1 MAEKSKLSPSELA
14 RINANIEA
22 RKAKA
27 ATNKKAS
34 AKPKA
39 EPKKAPTIEELKI
52 AAADQKQK
60 ESAKSAEFT
69 DLFESGKS
77 IPSID
82 LGLKLRAPNKISEN
96 SNYHNAL
103 LSMIGDVRNRISMVE
118 NTAKKGTKTA
128 PGVDEAGQPRDVAI
142 DKRGK
147 RRPQTNQPTLDRL
160 APAKALLSQAEI
172 HANNS
177 YNAHHA
183 GGGAGALTA
192 VESFTKATDTLVGAL
207 SHVQNVFGKDQKAG
221 KVFRDPDYG
230 NKNSPVNI
238 DQDAKATIKR
248 LANSYTTH
256 ALSRASASGVLPSNV
271 VNEVKPQLARD
282 YDTEITLPQVTAAM
296 GEFAPKSDEEKA
308 AISKAKMDKRAR
320 DKDAALKDKASKGG
334 LNIVKPSEDYPSTP
348 LSIKDIPSIPGA
360 NRTFSV
366 SGEGQAE
373 SVGSYVTQPSS
384 VDKSFRARYGR
395 AQVQP
400 LFEYNEKQNEASAAE
415 MGKQYVKKTF
425 VGSEAHTD
433 PEAFF
438 EKNQVRTHWVK
449 NNKGRPEDF
458 DSSEAAADISGYKAA
473 NKLETTP
480 LQFDTRKASRLTV
493 FTPNRKS
500 TAEKLIFSPPP
511 GTPEAERK
519 LFTPMKGS
527 FEAFHPSAAE
537 STAAGESTQGPAF
550 DKVTQEDVP
559 EAVNKRQLSR
569 AKASGAA
576 LSRKE
581 GAEVYTSKSEDY
593 DPMPEKAT
601 TGGVAKTEQAMAQ
614 GRKIHFMTGAGE

>member
-207 SHVQNVFGKDQKAG
+207 SHVQNAFGKDQKAG

-271 VNEVKPQLARD
+271 VNEVRPQLARD

-296 GEFAPKSDEEKA
+296 GEFAPKSVEEKA

-320 DKDAALKDKASKGG
+320 EKDAALKDKASKGG
-334 LNIVKPSEDYPSTP
+334 FNIVKPSEDYPSTP
-348 LSIKDIPSIPGA
+348 ATSEELASLPKIVRPAVPFET
-360 NRTFSV
+360 RF
-366 SGEGQAE
+366 
-373 SVGSYVTQPSS
+373 
-384 VDKSFRARYGR
+384 GR

-400 LFEYNEKQNEASAAE
+400 LFEYNEKQNEESAAQ
-415 MGKQYVKKTF
+415 MGKQYVRKTF

-449 NNKGRPEDF
+449 SNKGRPEDF
-458 DSSEAAADISGYKAA
+458 DSSEAAADIAGYKAA

-500 TAEKLIFSPPP
+500 TVEKLTFSPPP
-511 GTPEAERK
+511 GTPEADRRS
-519 LFTPMKGS
+519 FTPMKSS

-537 STAAGESTQGPAF
+537 SMAAGESTQGPAF
-550 DKVTQEDVP
+550 DRVTQEDVP

>member
-1 MAEKSKLSPSELA
+1 MAEKSKLSKSELQ
-14 RINANIEA
+14 RILDRRAE
-22 RKAKA
+22 KA
-27 ATNKKAS
+27 AEKAADKKATP
-34 AKPKA
+34 KPKA
-39 EPKKAPTIEELKI
+39 EPKKAPTIEELKK
-52 AAADQKQK
+52 AAADQQQR
-60 ESAKSAEFT
+60 ESAKSSEFT
-69 DLFESGKS
+69 NLFESGKP

-128 PGVDEAGQPRDVAI
+128 PGFDESGQPRDVAI

-160 APAKALLSQAEI
+160 APAKALLAQAEI
-172 HANNS
+172 HADNS

-207 SHVQNVFGKDQKAG
+207 NHVQNAFGKDQKAG

-248 LANSYTTH
+248 LANSYTDH
-256 ALSRASASGVLPSNV
+256 ALGRAAASGVLPSKV

-282 YDTEITLPQVTAAM
+282 YDTELPIPQVTAAL
-296 GEFAPKSDEEKA
+296 GNFAPKSDEEKA
-308 AISKAKMDKRAR
+308 AIAKTNADRRAR
-320 DKDAALKDKASKGG
+320 DKEAALKDKASRGG
-334 LNIVKPSEDYPSTP
+334 PAFVKPSEDYPSTP
-348 LSIKDIPSIPGA
+348 LSIKDIHSIPGA
-360 NRTFSV
+360 GRTFSV
-366 SGEGQAE
+366 SKEGEADQV
-373 SVGSYVTQPSS
+373 SSYVTPQPSI
-384 VDKSFRARYGR
+384 DNSFRARYSR

-400 LFEYNEKQNEASAAE
+400 LFEYNEKQNEESAAQ

-425 VGSEAHTD
+425 VGSKAHAD

-438 EKNQVRTHWVK
+438 ETNQVRTHWIK
-449 NNKGRPEDF
+449 STKGRPEDF
-458 DSSEAAADISGYKAA
+458 DNSEAAADIAGYKAA

-500 TAEKLIFSPPP
+500 IAEKLIFAPPP
-511 GTPEAERK
+511 GTPEADRK

-527 FEAFHPSAAE
+527 FEAFHPSASE
-537 STAAGESTQGPAF
+537 STAAGESKQGPAF
-550 DKVTQEDVP
+550 DKVIQEDVP
-559 EAVNKRQLSR
+559 ESVNKRQMSR

-581 GAEVYTSKSEDY
+581 GAEVYTAKSEDY

-614 GRKIHFMTGAGE
+614 GRKLHFMTGAGE